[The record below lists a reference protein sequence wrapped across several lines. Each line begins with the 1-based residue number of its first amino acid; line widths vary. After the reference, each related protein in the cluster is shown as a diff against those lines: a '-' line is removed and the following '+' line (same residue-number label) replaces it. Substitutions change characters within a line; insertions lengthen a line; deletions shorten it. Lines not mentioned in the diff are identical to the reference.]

1 MKTLDYYIK
10 NLEVLYEDNHVIVV
24 NKPVDVLSQKDITG
38 DFSLVEIVKGYL
50 KIKYGKPGDVYL
62 GLVHRLDRRVGG
74 VMLLAKTSKA
84 AKRISEEIRTRN
96 GFEKRYLALV
106 EGSTPKNGEINIKL
120 EKLKN
125 LKAELSPLGKEAV
138 LEYLTLEKND
148 KFSLVEIKLLTGR
161 YNQIRASFK
170 SIGHPVVGDQK
181 YGSRYDTSLK
191 LVSYKLSFIH
201 PVKNTKV
208 EIEIKNPF
216 LLNEL

>member
-10 NLEVLYEDNHVIVV
+10 NLEILYEDNHVIVV

-50 KIKYGKPGDVYL
+50 KIKYSKPGDVYL

-106 EGSTPKNGEINIKL
+106 EGSTPKNGVINIKL

>member
-50 KIKYGKPGDVYL
+50 KIKYNKPGDVYL

-106 EGSTPKNGEINIKL
+106 EGSTPKNGVINIKL

-138 LEYLTLEKND
+138 LEYRTLEKND

-161 YNQIRASFK
+161 YNQIRVSFK
-170 SIGHPVVGDQK
+170 SVGHPVVGDQK
-181 YGSRYDTSLK
+181 YGSRYDTDLK

-201 PVKNTKV
+201 PVKNTRV

>member
-10 NLEVLYEDNHVIVV
+10 NLEILYEDNHVIVV

-50 KIKYGKPGDVYL
+50 KIKYSKLGDVYL

-84 AKRISEEIRTRN
+84 AKRISEQIRNRN

-120 EKLKN
+120 EKFQN
-125 LKAELSPLGKEAV
+125 LKAEISPLGKEAV

-181 YGSRYDTSLK
+181 YGSRYDTDLK

-201 PVKNTKV
+201 PVKNTRV

>member
-10 NLEVLYEDNHVIVV
+10 NLEILYEDNHVIVV

-50 KIKYGKPGDVYL
+50 KIKYSKPGDVYL

-74 VMLLAKTSKA
+74 VMLLTKTSKA
-84 AKRISEEIRTRN
+84 AKRISEQIRNRN

-120 EKLKN
+120 GKLKN

-181 YGSRYDTSLK
+181 YGSRYDTGLK

-216 LLNEL
+216 LLNEV

>member
-10 NLEVLYEDNHVIVV
+10 NLEILYEDNHVIVV

-50 KIKYGKPGDVYL
+50 KIKYSKPGDVYL

-84 AKRISEEIRTRN
+84 AKRISEKIRTRN

-125 LKAELSPLGKEAV
+125 LKAEFSPLGKEAV